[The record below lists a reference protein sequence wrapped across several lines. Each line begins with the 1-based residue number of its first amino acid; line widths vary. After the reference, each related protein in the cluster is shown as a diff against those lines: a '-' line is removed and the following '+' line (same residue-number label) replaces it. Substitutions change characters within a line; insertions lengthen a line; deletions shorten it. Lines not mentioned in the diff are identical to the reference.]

1 MLRKGVII
9 VVCLMLVSTLF
20 PFVAAV
26 TGRNDDELNLRA
38 EIGPFRKAFPRVY
51 TLLVVAQF
59 HYTYYCE
66 NGSYDGGS
74 NLTFQ
79 VTRLADNEIVHSEI
93 IEMDPLH
100 SYGHGAIV
108 DYTCYKGMRRF
119 VSLYEAK
126 IILNVEDSDASDNVD
141 SCYFMVIETI

>member
-1 MLRKGVII
+1 VKKIGIVIVCI
-9 VVCLMLVSTLF
+9 VLSSFFLPTVF
-20 PFVAAV
+20 AE
-26 TGRNDDELNLRA
+26 NENDELNLRV

-66 NGSYDGGS
+66 NGSYGGGS

-126 IILNVEDSDASDNVD
+126 VILNVEDSDTSDNVD
-141 SCYFMVIETI
+141 SCYFIVIETI

>member
-1 MLRKGVII
+1 V
-9 VVCLMLVSTLF
+9 
-20 PFVAAV
+20 
-26 TGRNDDELNLRA
+26 

-100 SYGHGAIV
+100 SHGHGAIV

-126 IILNVEDSDASDNVD
+126 IILNVEDSDTSDNVD